1 MTAEV
6 RVRYAPSPT
15 GQPHIGNIRTA
26 LFNWLFA
33 RHHGGKFIV
42 RIEDTDQNRLVEGAI
57 EAILD
62 GLRWLNIDWDEGP
75 EVDGPHAPYE
85 QSNRLEIYQRL
96 TEQLL
101 DQNNAYYCY
110 CSREELERLRRAN
123 RDSGEGNGCNCLR
136 KGRDGAIAQRPVD
149 DDDRVVRFAMP
160 ESGVTQVH
168 DLIRGDVEWRN
179 ELQEDFVILK
189 SDGFPTYH
197 LAVVA
202 DDHLMEISHV
212 MRAEEWLPST
222 PRHLQLYRAFGFEP
236 PEFAHLPMI
245 TGPDRAKL
253 SKRHGATAISEYEEQ
268 GYLPEALLNFMV
280 LLGWSLDGSTEVITL
295 QQIIDNFTLDRI
307 TKSAAIFDQD
317 KLMWMNGVY
326 IRDLPAGELARRM
339 AEYIPRQLDTDEQDY
354 LCNIAPL
361 VQERLKRLDESEDI
375 TAYFFG
381 ELAPRYDSFMLLQ
394 KGMDPSVALEA
405 LIQAEFTLTRY
416 TGYSDFRH
424 QNLEQLLGRTGMFLG
439 LSRRQFF
446 GLLRVAI
453 SGRNVSPPLFE
464 TMEVMGRERVLKRL
478 EQAVHSLKDQMNH
491 SLFDQVFN
499 HHSRSSAQATKEL
512 VNRLDEGFDHVIL
525 IMAERLRSRTAA
537 AIQVLAKNLSRD
549 SEQVIL
555 AMVEQLD
562 SRSAP
567 AILEMAKRLH
577 SLTFPQI
584 QELLRRLPYENPREI
599 RDEIKLMR

>member
-1 MTAEV
+1 MAAEV

-42 RIEDTDQNRLVEGAI
+42 RIEDTDQTRLVNGAI

-75 EVDGPHAPYE
+75 EVDGPHAPYV
-85 QSNRLEIYQRL
+85 QSQRLEVYQGL
-96 TEQLL
+96 TGQLI
-101 DQNNAYYCY
+101 DQGNAYYCY
-110 CSREELERLRRAN
+110 CSREELERLRRARRPHPN
-123 RDSGEGNGCNCLR
+123 PPPEGEGNLQWGNGCNCRRL
-136 KGRDGAIAQRPVD
+136 GRAGAVGEPVG

-160 ESGVTQVH
+160 QSGVTRVH

-222 PRHLQLYRAFGFEP
+222 PRHLQLFQAFGFEP

-253 SKRHGATAISEYEEQ
+253 SKRHGATAIGEYREQ

-280 LLGWSLDGSTEVITL
+280 LLGWSLDGSTEVVTL

-326 IRDLPAGELARRM
+326 IRDLPADELARRM
-339 AEYIPRQLDTDEQDY
+339 AEYIPRQLDADEQDY
-354 LCNIAPL
+354 LCDIAPL
-361 VQERLKRLDESEDI
+361 VQERLKRLDESDDI

-381 ELAPRYDSFMLLQ
+381 ELPPDYDPATLVQ
-394 KGMDPSVALEA
+394 KGMDTEGALTALQAALHELESRTTGDDFGHEKLEA
-405 LIQAEFTLTRY
+405 MLGE
-416 TGYSDFRH
+416 TGQR
-424 QNLEQLLGRTGMFLG
+424 LE

-446 GLLRVAI
+446 GLLRTAAT
-453 SGRNVSPPLFE
+453 GRAVSPPLFE
-464 TMEVMGRERVLKRL
+464 TMEVMGRERVL
-478 EQAVHSLKDQMNH
+478 S
-491 SLFDQVFN
+491 
-499 HHSRSSAQATKEL
+499 
-512 VNRLDEGFDHVIL
+512 
-525 IMAERLRSRTAA
+525 RLRLAA
-537 AIQVLAKNLSRD
+537 
-549 SEQVIL
+549 E
-555 AMVEQLD
+555 
-562 SRSAP
+562 
-567 AILEMAKRLH
+567 
-577 SLTFPQI
+577 
-584 QELLRRLPYENPREI
+584 
-599 RDEIKLMR
+599 KLGAVG

>member
-1 MTAEV
+1 MSAEV

-33 RHHGGKFIV
+33 RHNGGKFIV
-42 RIEDTDQNRLVEGAI
+42 RIEDTDQNRLVEGAV

-101 DQNNAYYCY
+101 DQGNAYYCY
-110 CSREELERLRRAN
+110 CSREELEKLRRAN
-123 RDSGEGNGCNCLR
+123 RDSGEGNGCNCLER
-136 KGRDGAIAQRPVD
+136 GRDGAVAGMPVG

-160 ESGVTQVH
+160 RTGVTQVH

-222 PRHLQLYRAFGFEP
+222 PRHLQLFKAFGFQP

-253 SKRHGATAISEYEEQ
+253 SKRHGATAIGEYEEQ

-280 LLGWSLDGSTEVITL
+280 LLGWSLDGSTEVVSL

-317 KLMWMNGVY
+317 KLMWMNGIY
-326 IRDLPAGELARRM
+326 IRDLPAADLAARM
-339 AEYIPRQLDTDEQDY
+339 AKYIPRPLDAGEQDY

-361 VQERLKRLDESEDI
+361 VQERLKRLDESDDI
-375 TAYFFG
+375 TSPFFG
-381 ELAPRYDSFMLLQ
+381 ELASDYDSNTLVQ
-394 KGMDPSVALEA
+394 KGMDAEGTALALQAALRDLESDTSDDDFGHEKLEA
-405 LIQAEFTLTRY
+405 LLGE
-416 TGYSDFRH
+416 TG
-424 QNLEQLLGRTGMFLG
+424 QQLE

-446 GLLRVAI
+446 GLLRTAA
-453 SGRNVSPPLFE
+453 SGRSVSPPLFE
-464 TMEVMGRERVLKRL
+464 TMEVMGRERVLARL
-478 EQAVHSLKDQMNH
+478 QQA
-491 SLFDQVFN
+491 
-499 HHSRSSAQATKEL
+499 AQK
-512 VNRLDEGFDHVIL
+512 
-525 IMAERLRSRTAA
+525 
-537 AIQVLAKNLSRD
+537 
-549 SEQVIL
+549 
-555 AMVEQLD
+555 LD
-562 SRSAP
+562 SH
-567 AILEMAKRLH
+567 K
-577 SLTFPQI
+577 
-584 QELLRRLPYENPREI
+584 
-599 RDEIKLMR
+599 

>member
-1 MTAEV
+1 MASEV

-42 RIEDTDQNRLVEGAI
+42 RIEDTDQNRLVEGAV

-75 EVDGPHAPYE
+75 EVDGPHAPYI
-85 QSNRLEIYQRL
+85 QSQRLEVYQSL

-101 DQNNAYYCY
+101 DQGNAYYCY

-123 RDSGEGNGCNCLR
+123 RGSGEGNGCNCLSS
-136 KGRDGAIAQRPVD
+136 GRAGAVGQPVS

-160 ESGVTQVH
+160 RSGVTQVN

-222 PRHLQLYRAFGFEP
+222 PRHLQLFRAFGFQP

-253 SKRHGATAISEYEEQ
+253 SKRHGATAIGEYREE

-280 LLGWSLDGSTEVITL
+280 LLGWSLDGSTEVVSL
-295 QQIIDNFTLDRI
+295 QEIIDNFTLDRI

-326 IRDLPAGELARRM
+326 IRNMPADELAGRM
-339 AEYIPRQLDTDEQDY
+339 AEYIPRSLDAEGQDY
-354 LCNIAPL
+354 LCRIAPL
-361 VQERLKRLDESEDI
+361 VQERLKRLDDSDDM

-381 ELAPRYDSFMLLQ
+381 ELAPDYDSGTLVQ
-394 KGMDPSVALEA
+394 KGMDSAVTTTALQAALED
-405 LIQAEFTLTRY
+405 LT
-416 TGYSDFRH
+416 TNTADGDFGH
-424 QNLEQLLGRTGMFLG
+424 EKLESLLGETGQRLE

-446 GLLRVAI
+446 GLLRTAAT
-453 SGRNVSPPLFE
+453 GRTVSPPLFE
-464 TMEVMGRERVLKRL
+464 TMEVMGRQRVL
-478 EQAVHSLKDQMNH
+478 S
-491 SLFDQVFN
+491 
-499 HHSRSSAQATKEL
+499 
-512 VNRLDEGFDHVIL
+512 
-525 IMAERLRSRTAA
+525 RLRLAA
-537 AIQVLAKNLSRD
+537 QKIGAAQ
-549 SEQVIL
+549 
-555 AMVEQLD
+555 
-562 SRSAP
+562 
-567 AILEMAKRLH
+567 
-577 SLTFPQI
+577 
-584 QELLRRLPYENPREI
+584 
-599 RDEIKLMR
+599 

>member
-1 MTAEV
+1 MAAEV

-33 RHHGGKFIV
+33 KHHGGKFVV
-42 RIEDTDQNRLVEGAI
+42 RIEDTDQNRLVEGAVD
-57 EAILD
+57 AILD

-75 EVDGPHAPYE
+75 EVQGPHAPYE
-85 QSNRLEIYQRL
+85 QSRRLEIYQRL

-101 DQNNAYYCY
+101 DQGNAYYCY
-110 CSREELERLRRAN
+110 CSREELEKLRRAN
-123 RDSGEGNGCNCLR
+123 RDSGAGNGCNCLD
-136 KGRDGAIAQRPVD
+136 KGRNGAVAQHPVD

-160 ESGVTQVH
+160 RSGVTQVH

-202 DDHLMEISHV
+202 DDHIMEISHV

-222 PRHLQLYRAFGFEP
+222 PRHLQLFRAFGFEP

-253 SKRHGATAISEYEEQ
+253 SKRHGATAIGEYREQ

-280 LLGWSLDGSTEVITL
+280 LLGWSLDGSTEVVTL
-295 QQIIDNFTLDRI
+295 PEIIDNFTLDRI

-326 IRDLPAGELARRM
+326 IRDLPGEELARRM
-339 AEYIPRQLDTDEQDY
+339 AEYIPRQLDDGERDY

-361 VQERLKRLDESEDI
+361 VQERLKRLDESDDI

-381 ELAPRYDSFMLLQ
+381 ELPPDYDAATLVQ
-394 KGMDPSVALEA
+394 KGMDRGGTLAALQSALHELESSTTVNDFGHEKLEA
-405 LIQAEFTLTRY
+405 MLGETAQR
-416 TGYSDFRH
+416 
-424 QNLEQLLGRTGMFLG
+424 LE

-446 GLLRVAI
+446 GLLRTAV
-453 SGRNVSPPLFE
+453 SGRSVSPPLFE
-464 TMEVMGRERVLKRL
+464 TMEVMGRERVL
-478 EQAVHSLKDQMNH
+478 A
-491 SLFDQVFN
+491 
-499 HHSRSSAQATKEL
+499 
-512 VNRLDEGFDHVIL
+512 
-525 IMAERLRSRTAA
+525 RLR
-537 AIQVLAKNLSRD
+537 LAVEK
-549 SEQVIL
+549 L
-555 AMVEQLD
+555 AE
-562 SRSAP
+562 AG
-567 AILEMAKRLH
+567 
-577 SLTFPQI
+577 
-584 QELLRRLPYENPREI
+584 
-599 RDEIKLMR
+599 

>member
-1 MTAEV
+1 MADEV

-42 RIEDTDQNRLVEGAI
+42 RIEDTDQTRLVEGAV

-75 EVDGPHAPYE
+75 EVEGPHTPYE
-85 QSNRLEIYQRL
+85 QSNRLEVYQRL
-96 TEQLL
+96 SEQLL
-101 DQNNAYYCY
+101 DQGNAYHCH
-110 CSREELERLRRAN
+110 CSREALEQLRKAN
-123 RDSGEGNGCNCLR
+123 RESGSYAADGCRCRTLG
-136 KGRDGAIAQRPVD
+136 KAGAVGDPVSD
-149 DDDRVVRFAMP
+149 EERVIRFAMP
-160 ESGVTQVH
+160 AEGITRVH

-222 PRHLQLYRAFGFEP
+222 PRHLQLYQAFGFQP

-253 SKRHGATAISEYEEQ
+253 SKRHGATAIGEYEQQ

-280 LLGWSLDGSTEVITL
+280 LLGWSLDGSTEVVSL
-295 QQIIDNFTLDRI
+295 QDIIDNFTLDRI

-326 IRDLPAGELARRM
+326 IRDLPPDDLAQRM
-339 AEYIPRQLDTDEQDY
+339 TAYIPRRLASDEHEY

-361 VQERLKRLDESEDI
+361 VQERLKRLDESDEMTSYLFGDLAPDYDGAILVQKGMDTESTTVALREAINALRADTSEDD
-375 TAYFFG
+375 FGHERLESLFG
-381 ELAPRYDSFMLLQ
+381 ELAVSL
-394 KGMDPSVALEA
+394 S
-405 LIQAEFTLTRY
+405 
-416 TGYSDFRH
+416 
-424 QNLEQLLGRTGMFLG
+424 

-446 GLLRVAI
+446 GLLRTA
-453 SGRNVSPPLFE
+453 STGRNVSPPLFE
-464 TMEVMGRERVLKRL
+464 TMEVMGRNRVLSRMG
-478 EQAVHSLKDQMNH
+478 QA
-491 SLFDQVFN
+491 
-499 HHSRSSAQATKEL
+499 AQKL
-512 VNRLDEGFDHVIL
+512 G
-525 IMAERLRSRTAA
+525 AA
-537 AIQVLAKNLSRD
+537 G
-549 SEQVIL
+549 
-555 AMVEQLD
+555 
-562 SRSAP
+562 
-567 AILEMAKRLH
+567 
-577 SLTFPQI
+577 
-584 QELLRRLPYENPREI
+584 
-599 RDEIKLMR
+599 

>member
-1 MTAEV
+1 MSAEV

-42 RIEDTDQNRLVEGAI
+42 RIEDTDQNRLVEGAV

-75 EVDGPHAPYE
+75 EVQGPHAPYE
-85 QSNRLEIYQRL
+85 QSNRLAIYQRL

-101 DQNNAYYCY
+101 DQGDAYYCY
-110 CSREELERLRRAN
+110 CSREELERLRRTN
-123 RDSGEGNGCNCLR
+123 RDTGKGNGCNCLLQ
-136 KGRDGAIAQRPVD
+136 GRAGAAAQQPVGD
-149 DDDRVVRFAMP
+149 DERVVRFAMP
-160 ESGVTQVH
+160 KSGVTQVH

-202 DDHLMEISHV
+202 DDHIMDISHV

-222 PRHLQLYRAFGFEP
+222 PRHLQLYRAFGFQP

-280 LLGWSLDGSTEVITL
+280 LLGWSLDGSTEVVTL

-326 IRDLPAGELARRM
+326 IRDLPSEDLAQRM
-339 AEYIPRQLDTDEQDY
+339 SAYIPRQLDADEQEY
-354 LCNIAPL
+354 LSSIAPL
-361 VQERLKRLDESEDI
+361 VQERLKRLDESDDI

-381 ELAPRYDSFMLLQ
+381 ELPPEYDAGTLVQ
-394 KGMDPSVALEA
+394 KGMDAEGTAMALRRTVEELEA
-405 LIQAEFTLTRY
+405 ST
-416 TGYSDFRH
+416 SDHDFGH
-424 QNLEQLLGRTGMFLG
+424 QKLETMLGESGQRLE

-446 GLLRVAI
+446 GLLRTAV
-453 SGRNVSPPLFE
+453 SGRSVSPPLFE
-464 TMEVMGRERVLKRL
+464 TMEVMGRKRVLARL
-478 EQAVHSLKDQMNH
+478 QHA
-491 SLFDQVFN
+491 
-499 HHSRSSAQATKEL
+499 AQK
-512 VNRLDEGFDHVIL
+512 
-525 IMAERLRSRTAA
+525 
-537 AIQVLAKNLSRD
+537 LASK
-549 SEQVIL
+549 
-555 AMVEQLD
+555 
-562 SRSAP
+562 
-567 AILEMAKRLH
+567 
-577 SLTFPQI
+577 T
-584 QELLRRLPYENPREI
+584 
-599 RDEIKLMR
+599 

>member
-1 MTAEV
+1 MAADV

-42 RIEDTDQNRLVEGAI
+42 RIEDTDQTRFVDGAI

-85 QSNRLEIYQRL
+85 QSRRLEIYQRMA
-96 TEQLL
+96 EQLI
-101 DQNNAYYCY
+101 DQGNAYYCY

-123 RDSGEGNGCNCLR
+123 RESGVGNGCNCR
-136 KGRDGAIAQRPVD
+136 RGGRDGAGGEPVG
-149 DDDRVVRFAMP
+149 DDDRVIRFAMP
-160 ESGVTQVH
+160 ESGLTQVH

-222 PRHLQLYRAFGFEP
+222 PRHLQLYSAFGFEP

-253 SKRHGATAISEYEEQ
+253 SKRHGATAIGEYEEQ
-268 GYLPEALLNFMV
+268 GFLPEALLNFMV
-280 LLGWSLDGSTEVITL
+280 LLGWSLDGSTEVVTL
-295 QQIIDNFTLDRI
+295 QEIIDNFTLDRI

-317 KLMWMNGVY
+317 KLMWMNGMY
-326 IRDLPAGELARRM
+326 IRDLPAEDLARRM
-339 AEYIPRQLDTDEQDY
+339 GKYIPRELSTQDRQF
-354 LCNIAPL
+354 LGSIAPL
-361 VQERLKRLDESEDI
+361 VQERLKRLDESDDM
-375 TAYFFG
+375 TAYFFD
-381 ELAPRYDSFMLLQ
+381 EFPPDYEAAVLVQ
-394 KGMDPSVALEA
+394 KGMDAEGTVTALQAALDDLSSSTTGADFGHEKLEA
-405 LIQAEFTLTRY
+405 MLGE
-416 TGYSDFRH
+416 TGQR
-424 QNLEQLLGRTGMFLG
+424 LE

-446 GLLRVAI
+446 GLLRTAAT
-453 SGRNVSPPLFE
+453 GRSVSPPLFE
-464 TMEVMGRERVLKRL
+464 TMEVMGRDRVL
-478 EQAVHSLKDQMNH
+478 
-491 SLFDQVFN
+491 
-499 HHSRSSAQATKEL
+499 
-512 VNRLDEGFDHVIL
+512 G
-525 IMAERLRSRTAA
+525 RLRLAA
-537 AIQVLAKNLSRD
+537 Q
-549 SEQVIL
+549 
-555 AMVEQLD
+555 
-562 SRSAP
+562 
-567 AILEMAKRLH
+567 
-577 SLTFPQI
+577 
-584 QELLRRLPYENPREI
+584 
-599 RDEIKLMR
+599 KLGAAE